1 MSIKSIFWIGKIVE
15 TWKCQFPSCDR
26 KFCRS
31 HPHPCLAPCTHP
43 TLQSSLLCAF
53 SYLGYLLDFL
63 LWLCKVRVLVIA
75 FICFFCFKCKRRK
88 ANLIGRMK
96 LSDSLGAWGAWGTWG
111 AWGAWGG
118 WGALIANIQRLL
130 KQLTHPTA
138 ATVWCA
144 AQISPYQQFT
154 ALNTLELW
162 ANRRL
167 F

>member
-1 MSIKSIFWIGKIVE
+1 ME

-75 FICFFCFKCKRRK
+75 FICFCFCFKKKSQPDRTDEIIGFPGCLRSLRCLRWLRCTHCKYTTSVEATDSPDSSHSLMCCTDISLSTIHRAEHIRTVGK
-88 ANLIGRMK
+88 SQTILGLNLTGEK
-96 LSDSLGAWGAWGTWG
+96 PQYD
-111 AWGAWGG
+111 
-118 WGALIANIQRLL
+118 IQ
-130 KQLTHPTA
+130 
-138 ATVWCA
+138 
-144 AQISPYQQFT
+144 I
-154 ALNTLELW
+154 
-162 ANRRL
+162 
-167 F
+167 